1 MTYPACISLYR
12 DVWSAAIASS
22 RKNLTTLSVVM
33 CNTSMKIT
41 FVTRKFRNGQR
52 NVHCDVVRIPTK
64 WVFGLTLDCNGVF
77 AIKAYGWLFI
87 LHQIKQ
93 VRLGLFNTSTLAVYS
108 CNSEHKS
115 KVAAKVN
122 INFPKQ

>member
-1 MTYPACISLYR
+1 MDEDDHDNHQNKDATRRDKVIRYTHVTYPACIGLYR

-22 RKNLTTLSVVM
+22 RKSLTTLSVVM
-33 CNTSMKIT
+33 CNVTMKIT

-77 AIKAYGWLFI
+77 AIKAYG
-87 LHQIKQ
+87 
-93 VRLGLFNTSTLAVYS
+93 
-108 CNSEHKS
+108 
-115 KVAAKVN
+115 
-122 INFPKQ
+122 